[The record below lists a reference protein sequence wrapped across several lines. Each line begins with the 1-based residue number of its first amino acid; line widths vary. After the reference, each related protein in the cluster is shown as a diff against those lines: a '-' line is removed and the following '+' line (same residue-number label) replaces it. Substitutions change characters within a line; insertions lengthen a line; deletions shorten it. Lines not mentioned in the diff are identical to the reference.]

1 MAEYSTQDPKI
12 ISVFEIIGG
21 YFTDTIFNHI
31 YAGAKTNLK
40 SGSSITD
47 EYVRRL
53 QAYMTGIKNDEK
65 CYSEVIQGVH
75 RYFTRLTRYTTLSF
89 SSFVDR
95 IVGVCVPEKYFQEFS
110 PTDKDE
116 LLSSIIC
123 DLVSNLIVYAA
134 KPEML
139 KRIIDEHEKSPSVTI
154 RMLQDTAISS
164 LLAKRALV
172 NNKFMTKAGQAREHV
187 PMDVVEGMKD
197 ALRRLVKEKTE
208 ALEVATKA
216 TERLSRVENLL
227 AEERVKNGKAL
238 KMISLLREGPM
249 SRFKPPH
256 ETIAEVQ
263 PIARDRHPKV
273 PERETIAEYKSSS
286 DKHSKVPER
295 ETIAEYK
302 NSGDKKSSRANEQ
315 PFSFTPARIENAVSS
330 KDAPKDAGKFQ
341 LTNFFKTTPAVIN
354 STPVVNSTPVINS
367 TPSSS
372 NQNLPSNTSVIN
384 NTPSVYNNAAYV
396 EPQEEKSVSKKN
408 ASIFDDLGNE
418 SN

>member
-134 KPEML
+134 KPDML

-208 ALEVATKA
+208 ALELAAKA
-216 TERLSRVENLL
+216 TDRLSRVENQLS
-227 AEERVKNGKAL
+227 EERVKNGKAL

-256 ETIAEVQ
+256 ETIAEVE
-263 PIARDRHPKV
+263 PIARDR
-273 PERETIAEYKSSS
+273 
-286 DKHSKVPER
+286 HSKVPER
-295 ETIAEYK
+295 ETIAEYR
-302 NSGDKKSSRANEQ
+302 NSSRDNHSSGDKQSSRDNEK
-315 PFSFTPARIENAVSS
+315 PLSFTPARIETAVSS

-341 LTNFFKTTPAVIN
+341 LTNFFKTTPAVVA
-354 STPVVNSTPVINS
+354 PAVVNSSPAVVNSSPVA
-367 TPSSS
+367 P
-372 NQNLPSNTSVIN
+372 PTS
-384 NTPSVYNNAAYV
+384 
-396 EPQEEKSVSKKN
+396 PQEEKPLPKKN
-408 ASIFDDLGNE
+408 GNIFNDLGDE

>member
-1 MAEYSTQDPKI
+1 MAEYSTQDPKV

-95 IVGVCVPEKYFQEFS
+95 IVGVCVPEKYFQAFS
-110 PTDKDE
+110 PSDKDE

-134 KPEML
+134 KPDML
-139 KRIIDEHEKSPSVTI
+139 KRIIDDHEKSPSVTI

-208 ALEVATKA
+208 ALELAAKA
-216 TERLSRVENLL
+216 TERLSRAENLL
-227 AEERVKNGKAL
+227 TEERVKNGKAL

-263 PIARDRHPKV
+263 PIAHDRHPKV
-273 PERETIAEYKSSS
+273 PERETIAEYKNSRNN
-286 DKHSKVPER
+286 HS
-295 ETIAEYK
+295 
-302 NSGDKKSSRANEQ
+302 SGDKQSSRENEK
-315 PFSFTPARIENAVSS
+315 PFSSTPARIENAVSS
-330 KDAPKDAGKFQ
+330 KDAPKDTGKFQ
-341 LTNFFKTTPAVIN
+341 LTNFFKTTPAVVISAPAVVN
-354 STPVVNSTPVINS
+354 TTPTIVNTAPAVVNTTTPVV
-367 TPSSS
+367 
-372 NQNLPSNTSVIN
+372 
-384 NTPSVYNNAAYV
+384 
-396 EPQEEKSVSKKN
+396 PQEEKSVSKKN
-408 ASIFDDLGNE
+408 GNIFDDLGNE
-418 SN
+418 SD

>member
-31 YAGAKTNLK
+31 YASAKTNLK
-40 SGSSITD
+40 GGSSITD

-65 CYSEVIQGVH
+65 CYSDVIQGVH

-89 SSFVDR
+89 SAFVDR
-95 IVGVCVPEKYFQEFS
+95 IVGVCVPEKYFQAFS

-116 LLSSIIC
+116 LLSSIVC

-134 KPEML
+134 KPDML
-139 KRIIDEHEKSPSVTI
+139 RRIIDEHEKAPSVTI

-197 ALRRLVKEKTE
+197 ALRRLVREKAE
-208 ALEVATKA
+208 ALELAAKA
-216 TERLSRVENLL
+216 TDRLARAESQL
-227 AEERVKNGKAL
+227 ADERVKNGKAM
-238 KMISLLREGPM
+238 KMIGLLREGPQ

-256 ETIAEVQ
+256 ETIAESQ
-263 PIARDRHPKV
+263 PRERDSHSKP
-273 PERETIAEYKSSS
+273 PERETIAEI
-286 DKHSKVPER
+286 KHVDPLPVRSENTVR
-295 ETIAEYK
+295 
-302 NSGDKKSSRANEQ
+302 
-315 PFSFTPARIENAVSS
+315 NAVNSTQ
-330 KDAPKDAGKFQ
+330 KDAGKFQ
-341 LTNFFKTTPAVIN
+341 LTDFFKKTATSIAATSIAATSTAATSTAAVPAKTTKN
-354 STPVVNSTPVINS
+354 
-367 TPSSS
+367 PSGF
-372 NQNLPSNTSVIN
+372 NETTKNTSGFN
-384 NTPSVYNNAAYV
+384 ETTKNTSGCNETTESGA
-396 EPQEEKSVSKKN
+396 PQSPDRLDSGTSSPPKKN
-408 ASIFDDLGNE
+408 ARIFDDIGGND